1 MYCMGE
7 ERAARYDAQLR
18 RALSFWDIAYLEIG
32 SMIGSGWMFA
42 PLLAASV
49 VGPASIL
56 SWLIAG
62 ILVYFIAESYTEVA
76 SMFPRS
82 GGLVRFPQYTHGLFA
97 SFWIAWTTLV
107 YVVAVAP
114 AEALA
119 TTTYLA
125 ALVPGL
131 LIPGTME
138 ISPLGY
144 LVAAALLIFYF
155 LLNWFGVHIM
165 GKTNTAVGWYKLLIP
180 TFTIILLFTFL
191 LHPVNYSGLPGGFA
205 PYGMAAIF
213 MAIPTTGIAFAYLGF
228 RQSVEFSGEVKRPR
242 EIAIGAVLGFTLVVI
257 IYILLETA
265 FVGAVNW
272 SKVGVPPGDWHG
284 LSKSIL
290 SRGPLYQL
298 LTLSGIAVLTVFAV
312 LFIIDAVLSPSG
324 TGWIYTGGTARSLYG
339 MAANGQLPEWFMYL
353 NRYRVPKWG
362 TIAALIV
369 GFLFLYKFPAWS
381 LIVGFIT
388 SAGYFTFLVSGPL
401 PLALRKMAP
410 DAPRYY
416 RVPAISV
423 FSALATISVY
433 LIIYWSTFDTL
444 WGVVVAILLGLPLF
458 YMYVMP
464 SRFGV
469 SRSKGFVAG
478 IIYWI
483 VLLLSTYFLLY
494 EPIVAPYE
502 KSGGLPLAP
511 SYVLYFTAFWLI
523 TLAMV
528 VGLTLWL
535 SAGLGEEQRN
545 HIRAGWWIVAVI
557 FTVLPLSFFGQ
568 FGVFKTPIIPFPW
581 DTIIAILI
589 GLAIHIWGARSAF
602 MTEDLK
608 TALQRTRQEKV

>member
-1 MYCMGE
+1 
-7 ERAARYDAQLR
+7 
-18 RALSFWDIAYLEIG
+18 
-32 SMIGSGWMFA
+32 
-42 PLLAASV
+42 
-49 VGPASIL
+49 
-56 SWLIAG
+56 
-62 ILVYFIAESYTEVA
+62 
-76 SMFPRS
+76 
-82 GGLVRFPQYTHGLFA
+82 
-97 SFWIAWTTLV
+97 
-107 YVVAVAP
+107 
-114 AEALA
+114 
-119 TTTYLA
+119 
-125 ALVPGL
+125 
-131 LIPGTME
+131 
-138 ISPLGY
+138 
-144 LVAAALLIFYF
+144 
-155 LLNWFGVHIM
+155 
-165 GKTNTAVGWYKLLIP
+165 
-180 TFTIILLFTFL
+180 
-191 LHPVNYSGLPGGFA
+191 
-205 PYGMAAIF
+205 
-213 MAIPTTGIAFAYLGF
+213 
-228 RQSVEFSGEVKRPR
+228 
-242 EIAIGAVLGFTLVVI
+242 
-257 IYILLETA
+257 
-265 FVGAVNW
+265 
-272 SKVGVPPGDWHG
+272 
-284 LSKSIL
+284 
-290 SRGPLYQL
+290 
-298 LTLSGIAVLTVFAV
+298 
-312 LFIIDAVLSPSG
+312 
-324 TGWIYTGGTARSLYG
+324 
-339 MAANGQLPEWFMYL
+339 MYL

-369 GFLFLYKFPAWS
+369 GFLFLYKFPAWG

-433 LIIYWSTFDTL
+433 LIIYWSTFDVL

-478 IIYWI
+478 ILYWI

-502 KSGGLPLAP
+502 KLGGLLLAP

-535 SAGLGEEQRN
+535 SAGLGEEQKN
-545 HIRAGWWIVAVI
+545 HIKAGWWIVAVI

-589 GLAIHIWGARSAF
+589 GLAIHIYGARSAF